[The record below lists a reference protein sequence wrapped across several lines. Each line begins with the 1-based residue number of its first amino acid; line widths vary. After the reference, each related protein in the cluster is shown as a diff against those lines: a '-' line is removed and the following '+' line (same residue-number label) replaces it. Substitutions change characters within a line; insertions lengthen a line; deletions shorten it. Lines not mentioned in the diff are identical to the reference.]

1 AQRRPCDAGTGGRG
15 ARRRG
20 RRGGRRPRRSMTRFL
35 ARHELRAAFARSLS
49 RMYGTEVPAYTTLVE
64 VATEV
69 NAETMARD
77 PDTAQRL
84 GAIDRVTAERHGA
97 IRVGTAEEL
106 RQVAQLFAGL
116 GMHPVGYYDLGR
128 ASCRERVCV

>member
-1 AQRRPCDAGTGGRG
+1 DVRDRPAGHPQPGRGAGRLRGAASRRARLRHPVGPVPASAQRRPCDAGTGGRG

-20 RRGGRRPRRSMTRFL
+20 RRGGRRPGRSMTRFL

-69 NAETMARD
+69 NAETMAR
-77 PDTAQRL
+77 
-84 GAIDRVTAERHGA
+84 
-97 IRVGTAEEL
+97 
-106 RQVAQLFAGL
+106 
-116 GMHPVGYYDLGR
+116 
-128 ASCRERVCV
+128 